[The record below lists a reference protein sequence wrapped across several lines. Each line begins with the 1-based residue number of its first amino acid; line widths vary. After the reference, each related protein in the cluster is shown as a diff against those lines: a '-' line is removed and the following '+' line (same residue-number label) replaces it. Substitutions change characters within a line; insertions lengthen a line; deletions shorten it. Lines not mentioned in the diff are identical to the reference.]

1 MESLNVFKG
10 KLTKPTSEELATALG
25 PSSALWNEL
34 LQLLAADLD
43 RSEQEWHSSNPK
55 YGWTLIVKVKK
66 RRIVYLSPFAGYF
79 QASFILGDKAM
90 AAARAGN
97 LAKQIVK
104 ILDEAPHYPEGTGVR
119 LAVGNEKDLPAIR
132 KLAKIKL
139 AN

>member
-10 KLTKPTSEELATALG
+10 KSTQPTSEELATALG
-25 PSSALWNEL
+25 PSSALWNQIVQSL
-34 LQLLAADLD
+34 SDDLD
-43 RSEQEWHSSNPK
+43 RSEQEWHSISPK
-55 YGWTLIVKVKK
+55 YGWSLIVKVKK

-90 AAARAGN
+90 TAARAGN
-97 LAKQIVK
+97 LAKPIVK

-119 LAVGNEKDLPAIR
+119 LAVRSERDLPAIR